1 MLLTKVFADEFMGDL
16 LNRRSLLP
24 CTKRQ
29 LSESLHPVFL
39 PSHHI
44 SSLGYTCQAENEKI
58 VSFAPGDKFLPLPL
72 DVTPK
77 PDLQL
82 VQIVADQGRDLLFI
96 DV

>member
-44 SSLGYTCQAENEKI
+44 SSYAKILPQAQKPCQGEMRSAGLSPIEANKDR
-58 VSFAPGDKFLPLPL
+58 P
-72 DVTPK
+72 
-77 PDLQL
+77 Q
-82 VQIVADQGRDLLFI
+82 
-96 DV
+96 